1 MLFLV
6 ELVNTAIMIYT
17 YALLARIILS
27 WVPHDPRGNPIIFW
41 LYRVTE
47 PVLAPARR
55 IIPPMGMVDVSPIAV
70 FILLEVVRRLLV
82 ALLMGL
88 VY

>member
-6 ELVNTAIMIYT
+6 EVINTGIMLYT
-17 YALLARIILS
+17 YILLARILLS
-27 WVPHDPRGNPIIFW
+27 WIPHNPRGNPLIYW

-47 PVLAPARR
+47 PVLAPARKL
-55 IIPPMGMVDVSPIAV
+55 IPPIGMVDISPIVV

-82 ALLMGL
+82 TFL
-88 VY
+88 VGMMY